1 MEMLESKCKSPSL
14 KGMNNSE
21 QKKLFRESIFNVQN
35 EDNILNVKKSNSSK
49 YNTFSFKNFARYL
62 LNDNA
67 EEARYKSYNINDKL
81 KFKNKDNKNS
91 FKDILHTN
99 FNFDA
104 NQIQKLPSSY
114 DETNNSKEGL
124 LFSKQAYSLKNS
136 KNGTFYPLN
145 NNSQITNQDIKN
157 PIELCSRVVGI
168 TGIEHQT
175 SISNLLV
182 QVRGGPLE
190 KITIVKTNSFLPVQ
204 LNVYSYQK
212 KINWKDYHIL
222 LFFENEQSALDFY
235 KYSKSQMFQVNGI
248 CLNTIPITH
257 KESLNEKEIT
267 DKMNKISEG
276 ARRVLVFKKP
286 VHNKKHRKP
295 HEKRYWPNPQ
305 AHFTKDLNFITI
317 RKDFERYGDLVEVL
331 PVISRKTSFSV
342 QFLNVRT
349 AMRIKHVIQN
359 YTSNHANY
367 FQLNEKEELLDKEIR
382 FKYSRWFVWY
392 GLDPTDKP
400 IFSSN
405 A

>member
-1 MEMLESKCKSPSL
+1 MAYDMEMLESKCKSQSL

-35 EDNILNVKKSNSSK
+35 KDNISNVKKSNSSK

-91 FKDILHTN
+91 FRDILHTN

-157 PIELCSRVVGI
+157 PIELCSRVL
-168 TGIEHQT
+168 
-175 SISNLLV
+175 S
-182 QVRGGPLE
+182 
-190 KITIVKTNSFLPVQ
+190 
-204 LNVYSYQK
+204 K

-359 YTSNHANY
+359 YTSSHANY
-367 FQLNEKEELLDKEIR
+367 FQLNEKEELLDKEIKL
-382 FKYSRWFVWY
+382 KYSRWFVWY